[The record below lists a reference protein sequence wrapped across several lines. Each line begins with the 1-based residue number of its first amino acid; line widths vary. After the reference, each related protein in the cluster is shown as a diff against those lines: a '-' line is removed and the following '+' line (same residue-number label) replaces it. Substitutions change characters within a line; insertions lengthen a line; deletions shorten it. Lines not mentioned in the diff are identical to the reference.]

1 MHDVSIM
8 KIFRPAVPLSTL
20 VAGLLLVSAAASAE
34 ENRLSMIVQNDLF
47 VGRDGGG
54 YTSGIALSHM
64 RSTAPGE
71 TSIEVPGIL
80 SAVAPLLGVGAATL
94 STTSIAQMMATPKDI
109 TRKIPDPNDVPYVA
123 ALWVDIG
130 QVSVREDVA
139 DMFSL
144 KLGALGPAAGGRR
157 TQTFI
162 HRIINAD
169 RPQGWDTQGPNR
181 LLVGVERYR
190 AWRFAADGAD
200 DTRPS
205 ADAIVLTGLTLGS
218 WQSGLGGSV
227 LVRYGTGL
235 KRSYPTALRQ
245 GLRSGDPV
253 VLGNGWFV
261 YAGVHGDRIFSH
273 AGIGSKR
280 YAQESTAE
288 LRQAQSVVVAGIA
301 YGFKQAALSF
311 SLQSAS
317 PLTTSINSRHPYGS
331 LTLTVPW

>member
-1 MHDVSIM
+1 M
-8 KIFRPAVPLSTL
+8 KILRTSIPLSSL
-20 VAGLLLVSAAASAE
+20 FLGLSLVSAHVAAE
-34 ENRLSMIVQNDLF
+34 ENRLSLIVQNDLF

-64 RSTAPGE
+64 RSVAPGE
-71 TSIEVPGIL
+71 TSIAVPGVL
-80 SAVAPLLGVGAATL
+80 AAVAPLLGVGPATL
-94 STTSIAQMMATPKDI
+94 STTSIAQMMATPNDI
-109 TRKIPDPNDVPYVA
+109 TRTSPDPGDVPYVA
-123 ALWVDIG
+123 ALWVDMG
-130 QVSVREDVA
+130 QVSVRDDVA

-157 TQTFI
+157 TQTLI
-162 HRIINAD
+162 HRVIGAD

-190 AWRFAADGAD
+190 AWRFAAAGEDDG
-200 DTRPS
+200 RPH
-205 ADAIVLTGLTLGS
+205 ADAIVMTGVTLGS
-218 WQSGLGGSV
+218 WQSSVGASV

-235 KRSYPTALRQ
+235 QRSYPTALRQ

-261 YAGVHGDRIFSH
+261 YAGLHADRIFSH
-273 AGIGSKR
+273 AGLGSDR
-280 YAQESTAE
+280 YAQQSTAE
-288 LRQAQSVVVAGIA
+288 LREAQSVAVAGIA

-317 PLTTSINSRHPYGS
+317 PLTTSIDARHPYGS

>member
-8 KIFRPAVPLSTL
+8 KIFRPSLPLSTL
-20 VAGLLLVSAAASAE
+20 VFGLFLVSSAASAE
-34 ENRLSMIVQNDLF
+34 ESRLSLIVQNDLF

-71 TSIEVPGIL
+71 TSIEVNGIL

-94 STTSIAQMMATPKDI
+94 STTSIAQIMATPNDI

-123 ALWVDIG
+123 ALWVDMG
-130 QVSVREDVA
+130 QVSVTDDVA
-139 DMFSL
+139 DTFSL
-144 KLGALGPAAGGRR
+144 RLGAMGPAAGARR
-157 TQTFI
+157 TQTLI
-162 HRIINAD
+162 HSVIGAD

-190 AWRFAADGAD
+190 AWRFAAGDAD
-200 DTRPS
+200 DARPG
-205 ADAIVLTGLTLGS
+205 ADAIVMTGLTLGS
-218 WQSGLGGSV
+218 WQSGAGASV

-253 VLGNGWFV
+253 VLGTGWFV
-261 YAGVHGDRIFSH
+261 YAGLHADRIFSH

-280 YAQESTAE
+280 YAQESQAE
-288 LRQAQSVVVAGIA
+288 LRQAQSVAVAGVA
-301 YGFKQAALSF
+301 YGFKQGAVSF

-317 PLTTSINSRHPYGS
+317 PLTTA
-331 LTLTVPW
+331 